1 MVKFT
6 FCMRRK
12 PGMSRAEFQK
22 YWSTHHA
29 ELAKSFSKVLNI
41 RRYVQLHTMD
51 HPLNDVVRKTRG
63 TEEPYDGIA
72 ETWYDSIASLEAGFA
87 SPEGKAAGRKLREDE
102 ANFVDL
108 SRCAGWIGTEKEIIK
123 G

>member
-12 PGMSRAEFQK
+12 PGMSRQEFLT
-22 YWSTHHA
+22 YWSGHHA
-29 ELAKSFSKVLNI
+29 ELAKSYAKVLNI
-41 RRYVQLHTMD
+41 RRYVQLHTLD
-51 HPLNDVVRKTRG
+51 HPLNDVIRKTRG
-63 TEEPYDGIA
+63 TMEPFDGIA
-72 ETWYDSIASLEAGFA
+72 ETWYDSLESLEQGFSTPAGR
-87 SPEGKAAGRKLREDE
+87 EAGRKLREDE

-108 SRCAGWIGTEKEIIK
+108 SRTAGWVSEEKVFIK